1 MAVSP
6 IAISKAIKGIDFPA
20 SKEDLIEHAKQNKAE
35 QEVMEVLEN
44 LPEDDFETV
53 ADVEKAYGE
62 ERNS

>member
-6 IAISKAIKGIDFPA
+6 IAVSKAIKGIDFPA
-20 SKEDLIEHAKQNKAE
+20 SKEDLIEHAKQNKADK
-35 QEVMEVLEN
+35 EVMEILEN

-62 ERNS
+62 ERSV

>member
-20 SKEDLIEHAKQNKAE
+20 SKEDLIEHAKQNQADK
-35 QEVMEVLEN
+35 EVIDLLEN
-44 LPEDDFETV
+44 LSEDDFETV

-62 ERNS
+62 ERQS

>member
-20 SKEDLIEHAKQNKAE
+20 SKDDLIEHAKQNKADK
-35 QEVMEVLEN
+35 EVMEVLEN
-44 LPEDDFETV
+44 LPEDEFETV

-62 ERNS
+62 ERKS

>member
-6 IAISKAIKGIDFPA
+6 IAIAKAIKGIDFPA
-20 SKEDLIEHAKQNKAE
+20 SRDDLVKHAKQNKADK
-35 QEVMEVLEN
+35 EVMEVLEN

-62 ERNS
+62 ERRS

>member
-6 IAISKAIKGIDFPA
+6 IAVSKAIKGIDFPA
-20 SKEDLIEHAKQNKAE
+20 SKEDLIEHAKQNKAD
-35 QEVMEVLEN
+35 QEVMEILEN

-62 ERNS
+62 ERNA

>member
-6 IAISKAIKGIDFPA
+6 IAIAKAIKGIDFPA
-20 SKEDLIEHAKQNKAE
+20 SKDDLVQHAKQNKADK
-35 QEVMEVLEN
+35 EVMEILEN

-62 ERNS
+62 ERKS